1 MTCSRG
7 TRFRKLLIVFLMLAW
22 TAPSFGQQTIGLFE
36 KTASVE
42 DGYVLFSSL
51 TYPELYLIDNDGQR
65 VHSWPTTFVTA
76 NTAYLLEDGS
86 VMRGVDAGGT
96 TVFVAGGDG
105 GVVQHLDWDG
115 TVLWEYVYQT
125 EFDYRHHHDIAV
137 LPNGNVLLIAW
148 EGKSLAEA
156 IAAGRD
162 PTTLLPGTVPLW
174 PEHIVEVEPVG
185 TNSGNIVWEWHLWDH
200 LIQDFDGTKAN
211 FGVVADHSELV
222 DVNFRRNESPDWIH
236 MNSID
241 YNADLDQ
248 IVVSSPFLNEF
259 WILDHSTTTA
269 EAASHTGGDRGM
281 GGDILYRWGN
291 PQSYGAGT
299 TTDQQ
304 LFNQHDV
311 SWIPPGLLGA
321 GNILLFNN
329 GRFRTPVEFSS
340 IEEIVTTV
348 DVNGD
353 YPQPGSG
360 TPHGPIAPI
369 WHYEDPVPTDLYSS
383 GLSGAQRLP
392 NGNTLSLDG
401 RAGRLFEI
409 DDLGDRHWLYVNPVG
424 NTGPVVQFQ
433 TPVGNIT
440 FRATRYL
447 PSYLGFVGRDLSPK
461 GTIELRPV
469 PGLASTMKVG
479 LALTLGVVGFFAARR
494 ASLA

>member
-1 MTCSRG
+1 M
-7 TRFRKLLIVFLMLAW
+7 
-22 TAPSFGQQTIGLFE
+22 
-36 KTASVE
+36 
-42 DGYVLFSSL
+42 
-51 TYPELYLIDNDGQR
+51 
-65 VHSWPTTFVTA
+65 
-76 NTAYLLEDGS
+76 
-86 VMRGVDAGGT
+86 
-96 TVFVAGGDG
+96 
-105 GVVQHLDWDG
+105 
-115 TVLWEYVYQT
+115 
-125 EFDYRHHHDIAV
+125 
-137 LPNGNVLLIAW
+137 
-148 EGKSLAEA
+148 AEA

-162 PTTLLPGTVPLW
+162 PAALLLSTVPLW
-174 PEHIVEVEPVG
+174 PEHIIEVEPVG
-185 TNSGNIVWEWHLWDH
+185 ATGGNIVWEWHLWDH

-222 DVNFRRNESPDWIH
+222 NINFRRNDSADWIH

-248 IVVSSPFLNEF
+248 LVVSSPFLNEF
-259 WILDHSTTTA
+259 WILDHSTTAA
-269 EAASHTGGDRGM
+269 EAASHAGGDSGM

-299 TTDQQ
+299 STDQQ

-311 SWIPPGLLGA
+311 SWIPPGLPGA

-329 GRFRTPVEFSS
+329 GLGRTPDQFSS
-340 IEEIVTTV
+340 LEEIITTV

-353 YPQPGSG
+353 YPQPASG
-360 TPHGPIAPI
+360 TPHGPIAPT

-392 NGNTLSLDG
+392 NGNTLSVDG

-424 NTGPVVQFQ
+424 STGPVPQLQ
-433 TPVGNIT
+433 TPAGNFT

-461 GTIELRPV
+461 GMIELVPV
-469 PGLASTMKVG
+469 PALEFAMKVA
-479 LALTLGVVGFFAARR
+479 LTLTLGVLGLFAVRR
-494 ASLA
+494 GTFA